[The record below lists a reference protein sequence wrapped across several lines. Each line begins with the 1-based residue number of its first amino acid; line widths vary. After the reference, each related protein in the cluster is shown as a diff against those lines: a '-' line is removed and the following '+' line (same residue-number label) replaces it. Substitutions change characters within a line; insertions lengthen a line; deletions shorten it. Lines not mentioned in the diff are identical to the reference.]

1 MVLTADQIFQ
11 RVQDAPL
18 RGHGDYFE
26 LSFRAMG
33 SPCAITFAAKTHAAA
48 GEFKEHALRWLSEF
62 EAKYSRFIDSSL
74 ISRINAAAGRE
85 WVEVDAEA
93 ESLFSLCDWF
103 HWTTDGVFD
112 PTSGPF
118 VALWDYHR
126 QPAVVP
132 SESEVAAARSL
143 VGWGRVQRRAGG
155 IFLPQ
160 QGMMLDIGGIGKE
173 YAVDRVMNLALEA
186 NIKNVLVNFGNDLRV
201 HGEPPEKGPWKVG
214 LEHPDSPGRCW
225 GGVAL
230 NEGAVCSS
238 GNYLRFM
245 DVGGKRYGHIIDPRT
260 GNPVNNGCRSTT
272 VIAPTCTEAGILA
285 TSSFVLGADAG
296 MALLARQFSADG
308 CIWTEGG
315 LFETRRFRSYVIK

>member
-1 MVLTADQIFQ
+1 MVLTADQLYQ

-33 SPCAITFAAKTHAAA
+33 SPCAVTFAAKTHAAA
-48 GEFKEHALRWLSEF
+48 GEFKERVLRWLSEF
-62 EAKYSRFIDSSL
+62 EARYSRFIDSSL
-74 ISRINAAAGRE
+74 ISRINAAAGHD
-85 WVEVDAEA
+85 WVETDAEA

-103 HWTTDGVFD
+103 HWMTDGVFD
-112 PTSGPF
+112 PTAGPF

-126 QPAVVP
+126 QPPVVP
-132 SESEVAAARSL
+132 SDSDVAAARPL
-143 VGWGRVQRRAGG
+143 VGWSLVQRRSGG

-173 YAVDRVMNLALEA
+173 YAVDRVVALALDA
-186 NIKNVLVNFGNDLRV
+186 GIRNVLVNFGNDLRV

-225 GGVAL
+225 GGVNL
-230 NEGAVCSS
+230 NEGAVCTS
-238 GNYLRFM
+238 GNYRRFM
-245 DVGGKRYGHIIDPRT
+245 EVGGKQYGHILDPRT
-260 GNPVNNGCRSTT
+260 GYPVSNGCRSTT
-272 VIAPTCTEAGILA
+272 VIAPTCTEAGILS
-285 TSSFVLGADAG
+285 TSSFILGADAG
-296 MALLARQFSADG
+296 MALLARQFSAEG
-308 CIWTEGG
+308 CIWTEAG